1 LRKFVRAAR
10 LAGFPVLYSRSFN
23 YQLIMNEHDFAGQ
36 VGVVTGAARGLGRAF
51 ALGLAQAGMDIAIT
65 DRREDELNETLQLL
79 QSSGRKTLAVAADVS
94 DPNQVSGLV
103 NSVEQRLGP
112 INLLVNNA
120 ALAGPAGPTW
130 ESDAQAWW
138 QCQEVNLRGPFLCC
152 HAVLPGMIARK
163 QGRIINV
170 ASASGT
176 VSVPYLSA
184 YVTSKA
190 ALIRFTETLA
200 FEVRPHGV
208 SIFAMHPG
216 AVHTPMNE
224 ELLAAAGTQYLPWLE
239 YIFQQGQDQTPE
251 PGTKLVL
258 FLASGKAD
266 ELSGRLFMVP
276 EDPAEMVSRA
286 AEILQKDLYT
296 LRLRHRKI

>member
-1 LRKFVRAAR
+1 
-10 LAGFPVLYSRSFN
+10 
-23 YQLIMNEHDFAGQ
+23 MNDHDFTGQ

-51 ALGLAQAGMDIAIT
+51 ALGLAQAGIAVAIT
-65 DRREDELNETLQLL
+65 DQREDELNQTLQLL
-79 QSSGRKTLAVAADVS
+79 QSNGNKALAIAADVADS
-94 DPNQVSGLV
+94 HQVSGLMKA
-103 NSVEQRLGP
+103 VEQKLGP
-112 INLLVNNA
+112 IDLLVNNA

-130 ESDAQAWW
+130 ETDAQAWW
-138 QCQEVNLRGPFLCC
+138 HCQEVNLRGPFLCC
-152 HAVLPGMIARK
+152 HAVLPEMITRK

-170 ASASGT
+170 ASAAGT

-200 FEVRPHGV
+200 FEARPHGV

-224 ELLAAAGTQYLPWLE
+224 ELLATAGKQWLPWLE
-239 YIFQQGQDQTPE
+239 YVFQQGQDQTTE
-251 PGTKLVL
+251 PGTSLVL

-266 ELSGRLFMVP
+266 SLSGRLFMVP
-276 EDPAEMVSRA
+276 EDPAELMGRA
-286 AEILQKDLYT
+286 DEIRQKDLYT
-296 LRLRHRKI
+296 LRLRHPKI